1 MLVDLVGE
9 VVGEWKESRGFL
21 CRVEG
26 AAVREEEVGTA
37 NTLEEEECGV
47 VVFDLILL
55 SVDL

>member
-1 MLVDLVGE
+1 MLVVLVGE

-26 AAVREEEVGTA
+26 AAVREEVGTA

-47 VVFDLILL
+47 VVFVLIFL
-55 SVDL
+55 SVVM